1 MKYDFVEIGTSN
13 FDTLIET
20 ATDTTVGISI
30 EPIQYYLDQ
39 LPNPPG
45 VTKLKCAVSRNNRS
59 ETLEVYYVPEHAI
72 HEHGLPDWLRGC
84 NSIGDYHLRHHL
96 LNVKHLVV
104 RDQVQCVP
112 IGALFDQQDI
122 TELDYLKI
130 DTEGSDCDIMLH
142 LLDYLKTQPHSR
154 WPRRILFESNDLAR
168 PAQVELVNTSFVNSG
183 YTLIR
188 SDYDTVLEISDT

>member
-1 MKYDFVEIGTSN
+1 MKYNFIEIGTSN

-59 ETLEVYYVPEHAI
+59 ETLEVYYVPEHLI

-84 NSIGDYHLRHHL
+84 NSIGDYHLQHHL

-168 PAQVELVNTSFVNSG
+168 TAQVELVKTLFVNSG
-183 YTLIR
+183 YRLVR
-188 SDYDTVLEISDT
+188 SDYDTVLELN